1 MKVLFIVAVFLF
13 TTNLHSQDASVST
26 ADRPSTMQRN
36 RGTRV
41 ASVHGHLL
49 TADGSPANSV
59 LIRITGAYGS
69 YVMSTN
75 SAGEFQFIDLP
86 LGTYELEVDSGGSL
100 VQHTL
105 MLRADVLDLTLQIG
119 ETGAAAS
126 KKGTSGG
133 SVSVQQ
139 LKVPDKARNEYED
152 AIHELAKNNSEK
164 AAKKLAQALEHFSC
178 YSDALATKS
187 VLDLAS
193 GQTNLAAD
201 EAQQAIR
208 CDASNPKAYFVLG
221 AALNVQGQHM
231 EAIRTINEGIRFQPD
246 AWQPYYELGKAFIG
260 LHRFTEA
267 LPQLR
272 KAEQIAHEAF
282 APIHIT
288 IGSALLGIED
298 YAAARNE
305 FLLFLKKVSPQ
316 DPDALQVKK
325 VVGEIDAKIGPNT
338 LQSQK

>member
-13 TTNLHSQDASVST
+13 ATNLHSQQDASVST
-26 ADRPSTMQRN
+26 ADQPSTMQRN

-41 ASVHGHLL
+41 ASVHGHLF
-49 TADGSPANSV
+49 TSDGSPASSV
-59 LIRITGAYGS
+59 LVRITGAYGS

-75 SAGEFQFIDLP
+75 SAGEFQFINLP
-86 LGTYELEVDSGGSL
+86 MGTYALEAESGGSF

-105 MLRADVLDLTLQIG
+105 MLNTDVPDLTLQVG
-119 ETGAAAS
+119 DSNVTQKAA
-126 KKGTSGG
+126 SGG
-133 SVSVQQ
+133 SVSIQQ

-152 AIHELAKNNSEK
+152 AVHELAKNNSDK
-164 AAKKLAQALEHFSC
+164 AEKKLAQAMEHFSC

-187 VLDLAS
+187 VLDLS
-193 GQTNLAAD
+193 RGRTNLAAD

-221 AALNVQGQHM
+221 AALNVQGQHLD
-231 EAIRTINEGIRFQPD
+231 AIRTINEGIRFKPD

-260 LHRFTEA
+260 LRRFTEA
-267 LPQLR
+267 ISQLT
-272 KAEQIAHEAF
+272 KAEQIAGDAF
-282 APIHIT
+282 APIHVT
-288 IGSALLGIED
+288 LGSAFLGIQN
-298 YAAARNE
+298 YAAARNQ
-305 FLLFLKKVSPQ
+305 FLLFLKKAPPQ

-325 VVGEIDAKIGPNT
+325 VVGEIDAKIGPGA